1 MNAYFEQMIL
11 SASPMEL
18 VRLMYDQAI
27 LCVRDAR
34 RYLSQRK
41 ITERSKAIMKA
52 YGLVAELLT
61 SLNQEQAPELSA
73 GLRNLYLYI
82 QGLLLAA
89 NCDQTDQPLAEAQAL
104 LGTLSEAWKQ
114 VPDLRAEAAAAL
126 AA

>member
-27 LCVRDAR
+27 LSVRDAR
-34 RYLSQRK
+34 RHLSQKK
-41 ITERSKAIMKA
+41 ITERSKAIMRA

-61 SLNQEQAPELSA
+61 SLNEEQAPQLSA
-73 GLRNLYLYI
+73 GLRSLYLYI
-82 QGLLLAA
+82 QGLLLQA
-89 NCDQTDQPLAEAQAL
+89 NCEQTDQPLAEAQAL

-114 VPDLRAEAAAAL
+114 VPDRRAEAAAARV
-126 AA
+126 A

>member
-34 RYLSQRK
+34 RYLSQKK

-73 GLRNLYLYI
+73 SLRNLYLYI
-82 QGLLLAA
+82 QGLLLTA
-89 NCDQTDQPLAEAQAL
+89 NCEQTDQPLAEAQAL